1 MKYPSLISISTLFFV
16 LLTPIAS
23 WSALE
28 NDYNQAFFHL
38 RNQVL
43 IEKNTKQAYSVQT
56 TTDTACHPSKIQYLG
71 TIETKHKKR
80 YKLLAQSRVME
91 PSCRSMS
98 SITIYNMNNR
108 YIGEYSVG
116 SAEYLPK
123 KLQKNTLF
131 FGNNPAC
138 PAQNGWKIQLQS

>member
-1 MKYPSLISISTLFFV
+1 MKYFTLISISI
-16 LLTPIAS
+16 LLTLLAPITS
-23 WSALE
+23 WSALKE
-28 NDYNQAFFHL
+28 NYDQVFFQL

-43 IEKNTKQAYSVQT
+43 IEKNTRKMYSAQT
-56 TTDTACHPSKIQYLG
+56 TSDTACYPSRIQYLG

-91 PSCRSMS
+91 PSCRSVS
-98 SITIYNMNNR
+98 SITIYNMDNQ

-116 SAEYLPK
+116 SMEYLPK
-123 KLQKNTLF
+123 RLQKNTLF
-131 FGNNPAC
+131 FGKNPAC